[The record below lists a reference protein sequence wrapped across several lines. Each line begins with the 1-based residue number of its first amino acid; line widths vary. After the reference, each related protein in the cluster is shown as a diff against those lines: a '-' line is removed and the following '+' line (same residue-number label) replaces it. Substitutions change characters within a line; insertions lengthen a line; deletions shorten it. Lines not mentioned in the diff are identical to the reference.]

1 MNKHILV
8 PYSGCDCSGNTW
20 NHSILA
26 TSKSF
31 LYPWDLDKF
40 PSNTHFCDLEEVLH
54 FLVTSHFQSFHSMAS
69 FLLPHPLSPQ
79 RQTDSVR
86 NPVTH
91 PRKESAYFKLAYW
104 GKFPTSSR
112 YFYED
117 FIYLLLKEKIFHLII
132 QLKDSISDWTIWDYQ
147 YLTISGL

>member
-1 MNKHILV
+1 MNKRIFV

-26 TSKSF
+26 TSNSF

-91 PRKESAYFKLAYW
+91 PWKDL
-104 GKFPTSSR
+104 PTSSWLIEVNSQQAQDTSMR
-112 YFYED
+112 NSYIYFWKKK
-117 FIYLLLKEKIFHLII
+117 F
-132 QLKDSISDWTIWDYQ
+132 SISLYN
-147 YLTISGL
+147 